1 MKVKES
7 IISVGEREIIM
18 RSPEPEDAQKMLTY
32 LKTVSE
38 ETDYMIR
45 LAEEITM
52 PQEQEEN
59 YIRDMAENP
68 KRIMIALFSDD
79 RCIGDIGINA
89 VGEQY
94 KLNHRASLGIAIVRE
109 FWGKGLGKRLM
120 TEGIRFAREAGYE
133 RLELGVFMSNERARR
148 LYRCFGFEECG
159 KIPKAF
165 RLQDGS
171 FEDEILMSMNLK

>member
-52 PQEQEEN
+52 PQEQ
-59 YIRDMAENP
+59 
-68 KRIMIALFSDD
+68 
-79 RCIGDIGINA
+79 
-89 VGEQY
+89 
-94 KLNHRASLGIAIVRE
+94 
-109 FWGKGLGKRLM
+109 
-120 TEGIRFAREAGYE
+120 
-133 RLELGVFMSNERARR
+133 
-148 LYRCFGFEECG
+148 
-159 KIPKAF
+159 
-165 RLQDGS
+165 
-171 FEDEILMSMNLK
+171 